1 MSVCIG
7 ILEDQLR
14 EVVTEL
20 DNNKFIYKFLFNTDK
35 YEEFIEELGIKTL
48 TDCRLFSGSVYDI
61 RAARYKKGGR
71 ESEIAWQEIIDK
83 LFYEERQIAI
93 VNDYWDNPNMV
104 LVFPKTFDDFSA
116 QRKNIT
122 ISFSDDICEMIMY
135 LMLKKLA
142 DTEGMNTTT
151 FNLYKTSGKKEE
163 DENDFRFFKMKQAKI
178 KRESIDK
185 YKSQIVTNFEEAFK
199 FRLITYYTKLREYD
213 LEDIMRKLNDL
224 GYLDE
229 RFNNEIYVYEE
240 EARRLLAK
248 RLCTL
253 SFKNDIDLLI
263 EEGIIDKDKISYSLN

>member
-20 DNNKFIYKFLFNTDK
+20 DNNKFVYKFLFNTDK
-35 YEEFIEELGIKTL
+35 YEEFIEELGITTL
-48 TDCRLFSGSVYDI
+48 TDCRIFSGSVHDI

-122 ISFSDDICEMIMY
+122 ISFSEDICEMIMY
-135 LMLKKLA
+135 L
-142 DTEGMNTTT
+142 
-151 FNLYKTSGKKEE
+151 
-163 DENDFRFFKMKQAKI
+163 
-178 KRESIDK
+178 
-185 YKSQIVTNFEEAFK
+185 
-199 FRLITYYTKLREYD
+199 
-213 LEDIMRKLNDL
+213 
-224 GYLDE
+224 
-229 RFNNEIYVYEE
+229 
-240 EARRLLAK
+240 LLQV
-248 RLCTL
+248 
-253 SFKNDIDLLI
+253 
-263 EEGIIDKDKISYSLN
+263 